1 MVNLESIILEYQKNL
16 CMIHFFYR
24 TLAFTCGHK
33 AQQNSRQVQ
42 VYSGSF
48 LSDDQQSHVGND
60 IEDQKDDFE
69 QPEERVNDH
78 VEGFSGNGKPFAL
91 RTVHQI
97 RGQHAHGGPEDQQGS
112 VYDCAPHEESCQRLN
127 IHDSPFLIIP
137 MQR

>member
-1 MVNLESIILEYQKNL
+1 MEPQ
-16 CMIHFFYR
+16 R
-24 TLAFTCGHK
+24 
-33 AQQNSRQVQ
+33 NSRQVQ
-42 VYSGSF
+42 GFVGCSF

-97 RGQHAHGGPEDQQGS
+97 RGQYQHCGPEDQQGS
-112 VYDCAPHEESCQRLN
+112 VYDCTPHKECC
-127 IHDSPFLIIP
+127 
-137 MQR
+137 